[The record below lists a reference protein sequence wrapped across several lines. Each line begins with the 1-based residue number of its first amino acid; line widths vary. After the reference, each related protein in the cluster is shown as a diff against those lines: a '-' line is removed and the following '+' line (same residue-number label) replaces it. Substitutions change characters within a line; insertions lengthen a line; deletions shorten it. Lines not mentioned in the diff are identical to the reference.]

1 MRPIFYLFG
10 YIFPILAGFT
20 LFFKGWTLL
29 TLPVVAF
36 VLIPILEFVMIG
48 TTENVAENMSDT
60 QKTSNTTLYDWL
72 IYGLVPLHISVMF
85 TLMYLSSIGH
95 FLNLFEMACA
105 IFTVGICC
113 GTFGINIAHELGHRS
128 KPHEQ
133 FMSKILLLSSLYLHF
148 FIEHN
153 KGHHARVATEEDPAS
168 SRKGEN
174 VYGFWF
180 RSVTQS
186 YFSAWEIESKRL
198 EKKFKKQNRTT
209 KNTYLTFENQML
221 RFQITQLIAFVLVF
235 LIAGPIALA
244 MYIGA
249 GTIGFLLLETV
260 NYIEH
265 YGLCRDKKENGKYE
279 RVQPHHSWNSNHS
292 VGRALLFE
300 LTRHSDH
307 HAYPGRKYPVLRHFD
322 NSPQF
327 PAGYPSM
334 ILLSLLPPLW
344 FRIMDKHLESE
355 LQRLEKLAA

>member
-1 MRPIFYLFG
+1 MKPIFYLFG
-10 YIFPILAGFT
+10 YIFPILATTT

-36 VLIPILEFVMIG
+36 VIIPLLEFALTG
-48 TTENVAENMSDT
+48 TTYNADEKEKKANA
-60 QKTSNTTLYDWL
+60 TLYDVL
-72 IYGLVPLHISVMF
+72 IYGLVPLHICVMIC
-85 TLMYLSSIGH
+85 LMYLSSIGH
-95 FLNLFEMACA
+95 FSNALEMAGA

-113 GTFGINIAHELGHRS
+113 GTFGINIAHELGHRTKS
-128 KPHEQ
+128 YEQ
-133 FMSKILLLSSLYLHF
+133 FMSKTLLLSSLYLHF

-174 VYGFWF
+174 VYAFWF

-186 YFSAWEIESKRL
+186 YISAWEIESKRL
-198 EKKFKKQNRTT
+198 SKKYKKQNIN
-209 KNTYLTFENQML
+209 KSTYITWDNQML
-221 RFQITQLIAFVLVF
+221 RFQIVQLLAFAVVF
-235 LIAGPIALA
+235 VIAGPIALA
-244 MYIGA
+244 MYVGA
-249 GTIGFLLLETV
+249 GTVGFLLLETV

-265 YGLCRDKKENGKYE
+265 YGLSRDKKANGKYE

-322 NSPQF
+322 SSPQF

-334 ILLSLLPPLW
+334 ILLSLMPPLW
-344 FRIMDKHLESE
+344 FRIMDRHLEVE